1 VRKQII
7 AQEAMRRQNSE
18 TQLGESCS
26 ESFATATKEEKNPEL
41 QSGNRLSELLI
52 IFFSRQD
59 NLCRKS
65 EG

>member
-1 VRKQII
+1 
-7 AQEAMRRQNSE
+7 MRRQNSE

-41 QSGNRLSELLI
+41 QSGNRFSELLI